1 MPVSATKIKKKVYPP
16 LSMKDRFSR
25 NVSDR
30 SRIIF
35 LLLLSLVF
43 LGFLSCRPVVP
54 PPPSVVIIPLPSET
68 LLTSSGPSEEDVAK
82 TARPV
87 VDIPPPVPVLPP
99 LKEEIKVLPP
109 EQWKIVVNKTQRKL
123 FLYQQGELCKM
134 YPVDLGKNPKG
145 PKLHQGDMKTPEG
158 DYRVIEKRDRGQT
171 QFYLAFLLNYPNEID
186 RRRYEMAVKNGV
198 VPNEIGIGSL
208 IEIHGEGIGFDWTK
222 GCIALDNRH
231 MQELFRQIPVGTV
244 VKIEP

>member
-1 MPVSATKIKKKVYPP
+1 MN
-16 LSMKDRFSR
+16 DRFFRNTSVLSR
-25 NVSDR
+25 AK
-30 SRIIF
+30 F
-35 LLLLSLVF
+35 FLLLSLLF
-43 LGFLSCRPVVP
+43 LGILSCRPVVP
-54 PPPSVVIIPLPSET
+54 PPPTAVIIPLPLES
-68 LLTSSGPSEEDVAK
+68 LTVPSGPSEEDLAK
-82 TARPV
+82 TAQIV
-87 VDIPPPVPVLPP
+87 LDIPPPVPVLPP
-99 LKEEIKVLPP
+99 LKEEIKLLPP
-109 EQWKIVVNKTQRKL
+109 EQWKIVINKTQRKL

-158 DYRVIEKRDRGQT
+158 DYRVIEKRNRGQT

-186 RRRYEMAVKNGV
+186 RKRFEMAVKNGV
-198 VPNEIGIGSL
+198 VPNEVGIGSL

-231 MQELFRQIPVGTV
+231 MQELFGQIPVGTV

>member
-1 MPVSATKIKKKVYPP
+1 M
-16 LSMKDRFSR
+16 
-25 NVSDR
+25 NDR
-30 SRIIF
+30 SFRNASFLSRTKIF
-35 LLLLSLVF
+35 LLLSLLF
-43 LGFLSCRPVVP
+43 LGILSCRQVVP
-54 PPPSVVIIPLPSET
+54 PPPTVVIIPLPPGT
-68 LLTSSGPSEEDVAK
+68 LTVPSRPSEEDVAK
-82 TARPV
+82 TSQIIL
-87 VDIPPPVPVLPP
+87 DIPPPVPVLPP
-99 LKEEIKVLPP
+99 LKEEIKLLPP
-109 EQWKIVVNKTQRKL
+109 EQWKIVINKTQRKL
-123 FLYQQGELCKM
+123 FLYQQGDLCKM

-222 GCIALDNRH
+222 GCIALDNLH
-231 MQELFRQIPVGTV
+231 MQELFSQIPVGTV